1 MGMKQAYIKYEALSS
16 EIKHEINDYHRSIAA
31 GASEPML
38 DETVIEWF
46 EKKFDEWLIRKYSDK
61 KEASRRKHF
70 RLDVEIPIRIIDTLI
85 ESSSEDHHA
94 LEFVGKIVNISRGGL
109 YFKYTRPIELSSII
123 KVVIDFA
130 NIDAVLNG
138 VEALAMVIRADRLQE
153 DDYGIG
159 IMFSSFYGSEKDK
172 LDLFILKNLSYYIYP
187 E

>member
-1 MGMKQAYIKYEALSS
+1 MKQAYIKYEDLSV
-16 EIKHEINDYHRSIAA
+16 EIKNEINHYHRSIAA
-31 GASEPML
+31 TESEPML

-46 EKKFDEWLIRKYSDK
+46 EKKFDEWLIKKYSDK
-61 KEASRRKHF
+61 GESSRRKHF

-109 YFKYTRPIELSSII
+109 YFKYSKTIELPSII
-123 KVVIDFA
+123 KVIIDFA
-130 NIDAVLNG
+130 NVDAELSG
-138 VEALAMVIRADRLQE
+138 VEALAMVIRSDRFG
-153 DDYGIG
+153 DDDFGIG

-172 LDLFILKNLSYYIYP
+172 LDLFILKNLSYYMYT